1 MPLAIET
8 LIPIA
13 SAIFSAGSFMSFAH
27 AAVAATTPTIPVLC
41 QPPTFEARKF
51 ARTMRAATSQA
62 AMKAATHSAGVAL
75 KVSATG
81 RIAGITG
88 DTDCPLR

>member
-13 SAIFSAGSFMSFAH
+13 SAILSGASFMSFAQ
-27 AAVAATTPTIPVLC
+27 AAVAAITPTMPVVC

-62 AMKAATHSAGVAL
+62 TMKAVTQSAGVAPN
-75 KVSATG
+75 VSATG

-88 DTDCPLR
+88 ETD